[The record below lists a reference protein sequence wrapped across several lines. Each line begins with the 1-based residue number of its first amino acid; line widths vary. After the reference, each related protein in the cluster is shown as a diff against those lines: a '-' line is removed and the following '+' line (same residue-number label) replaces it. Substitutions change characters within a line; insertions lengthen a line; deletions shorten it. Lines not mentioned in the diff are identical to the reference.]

1 MRTATQEKPKSA
13 TKRETNAGSNG
24 RNNMRAHLE
33 YTVGLFVIIA
43 IIGLIWGISWL
54 KAIDPLHP
62 PQKVTVLFH
71 DIAGLNNNA
80 PVNVN
85 GVRVGTVEKI
95 ALKGKGQVHVTL
107 RIKTEEVTLP
117 KGSRFTIQTL
127 GLVGAKYIE
136 ITLPEIDP
144 NQPPPDIKPDE
155 IVSGEDPVRVELVIN
170 KIATKLNNVVGD
182 ISDEKAGSGLKEA
195 LEHSGEAV
203 RHINEAAQKLNK
215 NMDKWE
221 TTTDSLTQTSKKI
234 GDAAD
239 QAKAMASNARAF
251 FGNGS
256 STLHDIQFAAKDS
269 RVAFQKVSK
278 VLDNPAL
285 SGDLKETATQAR
297 QTAEAIQ
304 STMQEINQT
313 LKDTE
318 LRKELNEM
326 LNKLSASTQNVRES
340 VSAIN
345 KLASDGELKSDI
357 RSTIHEAR
365 ETVEE
370 AKKLLSSVDT
380 AKDIPGAIKNFKS
393 ASANMDMAAKQLN
406 QVLGKRFML
415 FHLMF
420 GRPGYVPDEKPKAVP
435 TANAKKK
442 EREPEVTPPAT
453 TTPVPTNAPA
463 PGNSIQE

>member
-1 MRTATQEKPKSA
+1 MRTATQEKPKNAA
-13 TKRETNAGSNG
+13 TRETNAGSNG

-43 IIGLIWGISWL
+43 IIGLVWGISWL

-62 PQKVTVLFH
+62 PQKVTVKFH

-95 ALKGKGQVHVTL
+95 SLKGKGSVHVTL
-107 RIKTEEVTLP
+107 RIKTEEVVLP

-136 ITLPEIDP
+136 ITLPEINP
-144 NQPPPDIKPDE
+144 NQPPPDITPDE
-155 IVSGEDPVRVELVIN
+155 IVEGEDPVRVELVIN
-170 KIATKLNNVVGD
+170 KIATKLNNVVGE
-182 ISDEKAGSGLKEA
+182 ISDDKAGSGLKEA

-215 NMDKWE
+215 NMDKWD
-221 TTTDSLTQTSKKI
+221 TTTESLTQTSKKI

-239 QAKAMASNARAF
+239 QAKAMASNAKAF

-269 RVAFQKVSK
+269 RVAFQKASK

-326 LNKLSASTQNVRES
+326 LNKLSSSTQNVRES
-340 VSAIN
+340 VTAIN
-345 KLASDGELKSDI
+345 KLATDGELKGDI
-357 RSTIHEAR
+357 RSTVHEAR
-365 ETVEE
+365 QTVEE
-370 AKKLLSSVDT
+370 ARKLLNDADVANDLPGTIKNIKSAASSVD
-380 AKDIPGAIKNFKS
+380 I
-393 ASANMDMAAKQLN
+393 AAKQLS
-406 QVLGKRFML
+406 QVLGKRFAL

-420 GRPGYVPDEKPKAVP
+420 GGGGKPKVQEESARAVP
-435 TANAKKK
+435 TVNAKKK
-442 EREPEVTPPAT
+442 EKEPEVIPA
-453 TTPVPTNAPA
+453 VPTQNPT
-463 PGNSIQE
+463 PSDNGSKE

>member
-1 MRTATQEKPKSA
+1 MRTATKEKI
-13 TKRETNAGSNG
+13 TKAPMRETNADSNG
-24 RNNMRAHLE
+24 RNKMKAHLE
-33 YTVGLFVIIA
+33 YSVGLFVIIA

-54 KAIDPLHP
+54 KALDPLHP
-62 PQKVTVLFH
+62 PQKVTVKFH

-85 GVRVGTVEKI
+85 GVRVGTVDKI
-95 ALKGKGQVHVTL
+95 SLKGKGLVHVTL

-155 IVSGEDPVRVELVIN
+155 IVDGEDPVRVELVIN
-170 KIATKLNNVVGD
+170 KIATKLNSVVGD
-182 ISDEKAGSGLKEA
+182 TLDDKAGSGLKEA

-215 NMDKWE
+215 NMDKWSA
-221 TTTDSLTQTSKKI
+221 TTESLTETSRKI

-256 STLHDIQFAAKDS
+256 STLQDIKGAAKDS

-318 LRKELNEM
+318 LRKELNDM
-326 LNKLSASTQNVRES
+326 LNKLSASTQNIRES
-340 VSAIN
+340 VTAIN
-345 KLASDGELKSDI
+345 KLANDGELKTDI
-357 RSTIHEAR
+357 RDTVREAK
-365 ETVEE
+365 ETVEG
-370 AKKLLSSVDT
+370 ARKLINEVDV
-380 AKDIPGAIKNFKS
+380 AKDIPGAIKNFKN
-393 ASANMDMAAKQLN
+393 ASANIDIAAKQLN

-420 GRPGYVPDEKPKAVP
+420 GRPGYIPDAKSVNASKRETP
-435 TANAKKK
+435 TSNA
-442 EREPEVTPPAT
+442 TPA
-453 TTPVPTNAPA
+453 PTN
-463 PGNSIQE
+463 GSGSGE